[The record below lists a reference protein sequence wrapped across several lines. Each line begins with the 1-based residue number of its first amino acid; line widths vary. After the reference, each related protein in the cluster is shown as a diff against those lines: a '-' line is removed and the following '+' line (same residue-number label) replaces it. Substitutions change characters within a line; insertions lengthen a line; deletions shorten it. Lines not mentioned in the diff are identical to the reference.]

1 MFLDFKD
8 YSWKT
13 NVTAQSLKVVFKES
27 RKLYTTRHCQSNYR
41 HVYTT
46 QRRQRNYRGAIACAV
61 TRLDLADTALSEC
74 ARHKRQILDDSTY
87 MRSLESS
94 HSERRKRGFSG
105 AGE

>member
-1 MFLDFKD
+1 M
-8 YSWKT
+8 
-13 NVTAQSLKVVFKES
+13 
-27 RKLYTTRHCQSNYR
+27 
-41 HVYTT
+41 YTT

-94 HSERRKRGFSG
+94 HSERQKRGCWG
-105 AGE
+105 AGELREEVGSEGKRQGVSVLQNEKLLEVGWANRTLLNYTI